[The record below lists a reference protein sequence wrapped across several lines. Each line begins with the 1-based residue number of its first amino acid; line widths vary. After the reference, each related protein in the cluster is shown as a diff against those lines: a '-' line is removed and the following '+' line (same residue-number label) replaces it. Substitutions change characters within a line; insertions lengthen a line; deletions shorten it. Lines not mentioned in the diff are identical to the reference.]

1 MRRGPRIQT
10 NHRWRAYSNDARP
23 SWPWPSCVTNIHADN
38 SLLTSYMPV
47 EKDMVAMFED
57 AYKQQPN
64 NEELGAQ
71 TFFANVRAT
80 NWKAAQQ
87 ASSCSSTWMRIIE
100 CFQKQIATRMHK
112 QFQDSRYLYWTVMC
126 TILQVCL
133 VCDNFYSIIS
143 Q

>member
-1 MRRGPRIQT
+1 
-10 NHRWRAYSNDARP
+10 
-23 SWPWPSCVTNIHADN
+23 
-38 SLLTSYMPV
+38 MPV

-87 ASSCSSTWMRIIE
+87 ASSFSSTWV
-100 CFQKQIATRMHK
+100 KDHRMFLK
-112 QFQDSRYLYWTVMC
+112 IDCNEDEQTVSRFPVL
-126 TILQVCL
+126 ILDCNVHHSSGASRL
-133 VCDNFYSIIS
+133 R
-143 Q
+143 